1 MGANGP
7 TTPVLDDTLVRPTT
21 MRYRVLAVA
30 CSLAVLIYVQR
41 LVTGV
46 VLPDLQKDLHLT
58 TTQSGI
64 LQAAFLLAYGLFEVP
79 CGLLGDRLGVR
90 HLLVLLILGWSL
102 MTGALG
108 LVGALPHVD
117 GLRFGFLLGV
127 RFLFGMFQAGA
138 FPSISRMMTDWMPMR
153 NRALA
158 QGLIWMSTRVGGAL
172 QLLLV
177 GVISWAG
184 GWQNALWMVAGLG
197 VVWAAAFWPWFR
209 NRPEQKSGVN
219 SAEAALILAGRPARQ
234 AGHGH
239 VPWARIL
246 RSRSIWCLSLMYG
259 FGGFAANFYTTLLPK
274 YLKDERHLTDTTMG
288 LLSSLPFA
296 CGIVACAGGG
306 FFSDWMI
313 RRTGNR
319 KWGRRLSGS
328 VGTLLGA
335 LTWPF
340 LNYAPN
346 TLVLGIL
353 VCLIFFLNDLSM
365 GPAWAACADI
375 GERYAGTIG
384 GAMNMIGSLMGAMGN
399 IVAGSLFGKVFI
411 LSPPG
416 ANGSESFVLE
426 GTNLVFLIY
435 GCSFFIAALCWQGVD
450 VTRTLAVKEP
460 EDTSKGIGVALS
472 DVD

>member
-1 MGANGP
+1 MGANS
-7 TTPVLDDTLVRPTT
+7 PVNPEVDFASGRPTT
-21 MRYRVLAVA
+21 MRFRILGVA

-46 VLPDLQKDLHLT
+46 VLPDLKADLHLT
-58 TTQSGI
+58 GLQSGL

-90 HLLVLLILGWSL
+90 HLLVLLILGWSI

-108 LVGALPHVD
+108 LVGALPHVE
-117 GLRFGFLLGV
+117 GLRFGYLLTV

-172 QLLLV
+172 QLFLV
-177 GVISWAG
+177 GLISWAG
-184 GWQNALWMVAGLG
+184 GWQNALWVVAGLG

-209 NRPEQKSGVN
+209 NRPEEKSGVN
-219 SAEAALILAGRPARQ
+219 SAEAALIIAGRPARPI
-234 AGHGH
+234 GHGN
-239 VPWARIL
+239 VPWARIF
-246 RSRSIWCLSLMYG
+246 RSRSVWCLSLMYG

-274 YLKDERHLTDTTMG
+274 YLKDERNLSDATMG

-306 FFSDWMI
+306 FFSDWII

-328 VGTLLGA
+328 VGMFLGGLA
-335 LTWPF
+335 WPF
-340 LNYAPN
+340 LNQAPN
-346 TLVLGIL
+346 TLILGVL
-353 VCLIFFLNDLSM
+353 VCVIFFLNDLSM
-365 GPAWAACADI
+365 GPAWASCADI

-384 GAMNMIGSLMGAMGN
+384 GAMNMIGSLMGALGN
-399 IVAGSLFGKVFI
+399 IVAGSLFGKEFI
-411 LSPPG
+411 VSSPWTSG
-416 ANGSESFVLE
+416 GETYLLH
-426 GTNLVFLIY
+426 GTDLVFLIY
-435 GCSFFIAALCWQGVD
+435 GASFLVAALCWQGVD
-450 VTRTLAVKEP
+450 VTRTLAGKAGP
-460 EDTSKGIGVALS
+460 ESPQVAMVGI
-472 DVD
+472 VDAD